1 MKIFD
6 DWYTDNF
13 IKDHNHVPTPGMRAM
28 LETGWNAGQKSV
40 LEMLPDEDE
49 IEEYCKPISK
59 DGWPVA
65 VSIAQGDAIAW
76 FRDHITKAIS
86 EGEK

>member
-40 LEMLPDEDE
+40 LDILHEKRFLDPNQDDRQ
-49 IEEYCKPISK
+49 
-59 DGWPVA
+59 GWNDCIDWV
-65 VSIAQGDAIAW
+65 
-76 FRDHITKAIS
+76 TKAIS
-86 EGEK
+86 KGAKVEELGPNKGKK